1 MKLWRGWCVGFH
13 CAILLCAVFINTAHA
28 TSVRPDDWIVSQQQL
43 NTPVWLLGQAHQAP
57 ARVPLGSLWK
67 LWVYTYSLDQH
78 LPDHPYACHAGIQ
91 AMEGDEYCCSHD
103 ESVTRDMALARS
115 CGAYFQPKRLKIQA
129 KDWQQYWQRQAPRVA
144 WLQDLNNFQ
153 PQTAMPVDEILN
165 ALNSV
170 PPTIVAKTR
179 EALLGRL
186 VQPQWSDSLPILGG
200 AYRFKTYT
208 WRDPQVAGAYFG
220 GAAGWLSDG
229 TAFWLGGTGGSH
241 AVVQRLSVPLTR
253 QLPSPTP
260 PQTLDDQCVDVHYF
274 KHYPIQ
280 RISRVGD
287 TTNTPVHNGALRGDY
302 RVQFVNQQQLRIHA
316 MGELTVQDEA
326 QNQSSAPQIY
336 GRLSVQDYLARVV
349 VREGDANQTQAARAL
364 SIAAHSY
371 LLQNAE
377 FHQGCWQIDD
387 DSRTQRVSPNPPS
400 QAARAVVA
408 FTEGLVLGG
417 SPIYYHQT
425 KAKAG
430 SVLSWQ
436 NAVSESQRGVNYI
449 ALLKQ
454 AYPQAS
460 WQLSNDKQQCQ
471 PLAVATQYFQHN
483 LPKVQQLMA
492 TTVGF
497 ESLKQ
502 VNICTL
508 DYGHP
513 YADQQ
518 ALNIY
523 IRDWRTQNDHVTLW
537 HEYLHLAMRFHPKGQ
552 DENWIESTARKLTDQ
567 LELSD
572 TSFANNS
579 KRKIRHA
586 Q

>member
-1 MKLWRGWCVGFH
+1 
-13 CAILLCAVFINTAHA
+13 
-28 TSVRPDDWIVSQQQL
+28 
-43 NTPVWLLGQAHQAP
+43 
-57 ARVPLGSLWK
+57 
-67 LWVYTYSLDQH
+67 
-78 LPDHPYACHAGIQ
+78 
-91 AMEGDEYCCSHD
+91 
-103 ESVTRDMALARS
+103 
-115 CGAYFQPKRLKIQA
+115 
-129 KDWQQYWQRQAPRVA
+129 
-144 WLQDLNNFQ
+144 
-153 PQTAMPVDEILN
+153 
-165 ALNSV
+165 
-170 PPTIVAKTR
+170 
-179 EALLGRL
+179 
-186 VQPQWSDSLPILGG
+186 
-200 AYRFKTYT
+200 
-208 WRDPQVAGAYFG
+208 
-220 GAAGWLSDG
+220 
-229 TAFWLGGTGGSH
+229 
-241 AVVQRLSVPLTR
+241 
-253 QLPSPTP
+253 
-260 PQTLDDQCVDVHYF
+260 
-274 KHYPIQ
+274 
-280 RISRVGD
+280 
-287 TTNTPVHNGALRGDY
+287 
-302 RVQFVNQQQLRIHA
+302 
-316 MGELTVQDEA
+316 
-326 QNQSSAPQIY
+326 
-336 GRLSVQDYLARVV
+336 VQDYLARVV